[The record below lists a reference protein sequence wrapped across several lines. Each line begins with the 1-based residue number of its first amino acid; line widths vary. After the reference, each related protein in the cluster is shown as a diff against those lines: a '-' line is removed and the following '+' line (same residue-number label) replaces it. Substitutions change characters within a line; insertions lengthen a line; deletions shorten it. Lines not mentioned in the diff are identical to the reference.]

1 MHLHKIQSVAMFAKK
16 QQGATL
22 IELMV
27 GITIGLLT
35 VTVSLGA
42 LMVSRG
48 VSSTVSDA
56 SKMQQ
61 QASYAFRVIGQQMRQ
76 TAGLTISPMTGAKD
90 DVQWNTFTAP
100 APPAISGTDTPGNGL
115 AKLSVTYQASR
126 EPIYEAADKNTTT
139 NGHLLRNC
147 LGEKPDENAVAPL
160 LQSNF
165 NLDAK
170 GNLTCLDSKGNLQ
183 PIIEDVKDFQVTYLQ
198 QVLNA
203 NDKQP
208 HFRYATASQLTTP
221 ADWSNVY
228 AVEICLEIEGTETID
243 TAGATYKNCSW
254 KKGDTE
260 KSRGNK
266 IRAIYRN
273 TFSIRNQAWPQ

>member
-1 MHLHKIQSVAMFAKK
+1 MFAKK

-90 DVQWNTFTAP
+90 DVQWNTLPPA
-100 APPAISGTDTPGNGL
+100 APPAISGIDTPGAGE
-115 AKLSVTYQASR
+115 AKLSVTYQASL
-126 EPIYEAADKNTTT
+126 EPIYESAAKNTTV
-139 NGHLLRNC
+139 NRYLLRNC
-147 LGEKPDENAVAPL
+147 LGENPDPDFKIPAPL
-160 LQSNF
+160 IQNNF

-170 GNLTCLDSKGNLQ
+170 GNLTCIDSKGDPQ
-183 PIIEDVKDFQVTYLQ
+183 PIIADVKDFQVTYLQ
-198 QVLNA
+198 QVLKA

-208 HFRYATASQLTTP
+208 HFRYTTASQLTTP